1 MIAPVILLSF
11 TLCWRPSLS
20 RFFNLT
26 EKKKRKEKKRDARAR
41 VQHYAVVVVVAV
53 GQKSVVPRCPILLAR
68 SPVFLFLLLFNFEIL
83 KKRGM
88 KKYRKSRTEQN
99 RAEQSRAERFNMHM
113 AVGLFVT
120 ATSKNKNNRSLA
132 FALTH
137 TMISSD
143 VLSSLLFSFL
153 FLFSFFYFGRD
164 LSYFAAARC
173 SLLW

>member
-1 MIAPVILLSF
+1 
-11 TLCWRPSLS
+11 
-20 RFFNLT
+20 
-26 EKKKRKEKKRDARAR
+26 
-41 VQHYAVVVVVAV
+41 
-53 GQKSVVPRCPILLAR
+53 
-68 SPVFLFLLLFNFEIL
+68 
-83 KKRGM
+83 M
-88 KKYRKSRTEQN
+88 KKYRKSRTEEN
-99 RAEQSRAERFNMHM
+99 RTEQSRAERFNMHM

-153 FLFSFFYFGRD
+153 LFLFYFFYFGRD

-173 SLLW
+173 SLVKIESYSSGSGSRSSSKRALKVWMFEREEKRVKLALACSGPLGDSLWYCTRCRTGHLSG